1 MDAPAL
7 PRTIDDLTE
16 WSVFADHLLTIGDPR
31 GEALALEL
39 AMSATPT
46 ADELTAFHAR
56 CPRLP
61 APDAK
66 LQFGYQLGHV
76 VALAIA
82 PAPAPKMAHVSAPQT
97 PEQGALAHA
106 HDLLSTP
113 AFARLAELQLP
124 FSSLTR
130 ELARLLRR
138 LPKTCTH
145 IVLRLGQTVDDLAA
159 ALVAEIPP
167 QVDTVTLLYCTP
179 AAAPHFFTGR
189 FAMVELGRVSSRF
202 DLATALD
209 GAPTTQAR
217 VSHASNRLHPRV
229 RLGDDSAGFVE
240 PAGSPAY
247 DALARDGRA
256 QPGEPLA
263 RVVPRRTLP
272 ELQARFGVIPIRSQL
287 ARTLPDHQFVVFDDH
302 AAASVELILA
312 NARWTARSTE
322 PFSVDQVVI
331 EPKTVAE
338 LSDGARV
345 TIGRTTRELVL
356 RDLEARY
363 RARTEP

>member
-7 PRTIDDLTE
+7 PRTIDDLAE

-46 ADELTAFHAR
+46 AEELTAFHAQ

-66 LQFGYQLGHV
+66 LQLGYQLGHV
-76 VALAIA
+76 VALALA
-82 PAPAPKMAHVSAPQT
+82 PAPAPKMAHVSASQT

-145 IVLRLGQTVDDLAA
+145 LVLRLGQTVDDLAA

-167 QVDTVTLLYCTP
+167 QVDTVTLLYCSP
-179 AAAPHFFTGR
+179 AAAQHFFTGR
-189 FAMVELGRVSSRF
+189 FAMVELERVSARF
-202 DLATALD
+202 DVATALD

-217 VSHASNRLHPRV
+217 VSYASNRLHPRV

-247 DALARDGRA
+247 DALARGDRA
-256 QPGEPLA
+256 QPGALA
-263 RVVPRRTLP
+263 HVVPRRTLR

-302 AAASVELILA
+302 APARVELILA

-363 RARTEP
+363 RARTGC